1 MMTPLDYARAACD
14 TLMRKFDA
22 QDLPPKPQFHYHQGV
37 FLSGM
42 HETWKLCGEEKYFE
56 YMKAWIDSVF
66 NPDGSIV
73 YCHFANLDDI
83 MPGILLFRI
92 LDRTGDKFYETCL
105 ASVWEE
111 VEAIPTNPEGGFWH
125 GTECTNQ
132 MWLDGLYMSG
142 PFIAEYAKRFD
153 KPEWAKK
160 IVANALMMRNK
171 THDPYTG
178 LMYHAWDGQ
187 REKPWADKFHGRAPE
202 FWGRSMGWVPVA
214 LLNDLDHLPEDIVG
228 REEVL
233 HMCTDLLKALCR
245 YQSEEGRWYQV
256 VNKGDQEGDWLENSC
271 SCLYVA
277 ALCKAMRLGYMGE
290 EYADA
295 ACRGYEAVIN
305 SLEWKGE
312 DLQIGN
318 VCIGTGVGDYAF
330 YCARPTSVND
340 LHGAGAFLLMCT
352 EMQKWLDSRK

>member
-256 VNKGDQEGDWLENSC
+256 VNKGDQEGNWLENSC

>member
-14 TLMRKFDA
+14 TLMRKYDA

-256 VNKGDQEGDWLENSC
+256 VNKGDQEGNWLENSC

>member
-1 MMTPLDYARAACD
+1 MMPPLDYARAACD

-256 VNKGDQEGDWLENSC
+256 VNKGDQEGNWLENSC

-295 ACRGYEAVIN
+295 ARRGYEAVIN

>member
-14 TLMRKFDA
+14 TLMRKYDA

-256 VNKGDQEGDWLENSC
+256 VNKGDQEGNWLENSC

-295 ACRGYEAVIN
+295 ARRGYEAVIN
-305 SLEWKGE
+305 SLEWKDE

>member
-14 TLMRKFDA
+14 TLMRKYDA

-105 ASVWEE
+105 ASVWEV

-256 VNKGDQEGDWLENSC
+256 VNKGDQEGNWLENSC

-318 VCIGTGVGDYAF
+318 GCIGTGVGDYAF

>member
-187 REKPWADKFHGRAPE
+187 REKPWADKFHGRAPV
-202 FWGRSMGWVPVA
+202 FWGRSRGWVPGA
-214 LLNDLDHLPEDIVG
+214 LLNELDQLPEDIVG

-256 VNKGDQEGDWLENSC
+256 VNKGDQEGNWLENSC

-295 ACRGYEAVIN
+295 ARRGYEAVIN

>member
-256 VNKGDQEGDWLENSC
+256 VNKGDQAGNWLENSC

>member
-22 QDLPPKPQFHYHQGV
+22 HDLPPKPQFHYHQGV

-256 VNKGDQEGDWLENSC
+256 VNKGDQEGNWLENSC

>member
-14 TLMRKFDA
+14 TLMRKYDA

-214 LLNDLDHLPEDIVG
+214 LLIDLDHLPEDIVG

-256 VNKGDQEGDWLENSC
+256 VNKGDQEGNWLENSC

-295 ACRGYEAVIN
+295 ARRGYEAVIN

>member
-1 MMTPLDYARAACD
+1 MAKITDSIKDLKGVGPAKAAAYEKLGILKKQDLLYHFPRSYENRGDVRLLCDAPEDARCSVILTVGTEPKSVRVRGRMSLLKFRAFDESGSCEITFFNQEYLKNRFLLGSAFRFWGKVKRVGKRYTMLSPESEPYDIDTPLPDLMPVYRMSEGLTPKLIAQNVQEVLAA
-14 TLMRKFDA
+14 A
-22 QDLPPKPQFHYHQGV
+22 
-37 FLSGM
+37 
-42 HETWKLCGEEKYFE
+42 
-56 YMKAWIDSVF
+56 
-66 NPDGSIV
+66 
-73 YCHFANLDDI
+73 
-83 MPGILLFRI
+83 
-92 LDRTGDKFYETCL
+92 
-105 ASVWEE
+105 
-111 VEAIPTNPEGGFWH
+111 
-125 GTECTNQ
+125 
-132 MWLDGLYMSG
+132 
-142 PFIAEYAKRFD
+142 
-153 KPEWAKK
+153 
-160 IVANALMMRNK
+160 AL
-171 THDPYTG
+171 
-178 LMYHAWDGQ
+178 Q
-187 REKPWADKFHGRAPE
+187 E
-202 FWGRSMGWVPVA
+202 
-214 LLNDLDHLPEDIVG
+214 DHLPEDIVG

-256 VNKGDQEGDWLENSC
+256 VNKGDQEGNWLENSC

-295 ACRGYEAVIN
+295 ARRGYEAVIN